1 MIVLRVRKAPAEKT
15 DYFVGESSDFV
26 LARPLTPAKPHSER
40 LALDLH
46 SPMVRQGF
54 ALDRPDQLTAKAKE
68 VGFTSETFRIG
79 DEMPTKK
86 NGAGNLKSALA
97 QLIQNQ
103 AQFVGQLAE
112 TNKRLAQSDEKFGRI
127 EKDLDLIKALLL
139 QHEDTLKKMAEA
151 IREKIGFKA
160 K

>member
-1 MIVLRVRKAPAEKT
+1 
-15 DYFVGESSDFV
+15 
-26 LARPLTPAKPHSER
+26 
-40 LALDLH
+40 
-46 SPMVRQGF
+46 
-54 ALDRPDQLTAKAKE
+54 
-68 VGFTSETFRIG
+68 
-79 DEMPTKK
+79 MPTKK

-112 TNKRLAQSDEKFGRI
+112 TNKRLGQSDEKFGRI

-139 QHEDTLKKMAEA
+139 RHEDTLKKLPEA